1 MRVAFIGAGT
11 MAEAIIRSVL
21 KKKILNKEDI
31 FVSDILPHRLDT
43 LHQEYGITGAV
54 DNEQAVAK
62 ADIVVLSVKPQNL
75 HDISADLSRALNSRQ
90 TVASIMA
97 GVSISTLERSLKHQ
111 SIVRIMPN
119 TPAQIGAGMSVWTA
133 TKSVPRQ
140 AVEQI
145 KVILKALG
153 EEIYVKEEKYV
164 DMATAVSGSG
174 PAFMFLIIE
183 SLVDAGV
190 HIGLPHDTAKM
201 LAVQTALGSA
211 LLVKESGKHTA
222 ELRDMV
228 SSPGGTTVE
237 GLLELEKGQVKAD
250 LIKAVTA
257 AYNKSLKLAE
267 AASHQ
272 SEGKARE

>member
-1 MRVAFIGAGT
+1 MKVAFIGAGT
-11 MAEAIIRSVL
+11 MAEAIIKAVL

-31 FVSDILPHRLDT
+31 LVSDILPHRLDS

-54 DNEQAVAK
+54 DNEQAAAK
-62 ADIVVLSVKPQNL
+62 ADLVILSVKPQNL
-75 HDISADLSRALNSRQ
+75 HDISADLSRILNSRQ

-97 GVSISTLERSLKHQ
+97 GVSIATLERSLKHQ

-133 TKSVPRQ
+133 TKPVPKQ
-140 AVEQI
+140 VVEQV
-145 KVILKALG
+145 KVILKTLG

-183 SLVDAGV
+183 ALVDAGV
-190 HIGLPHDTAKM
+190 HIGLPRDTAKM
-201 LAVQTALGSA
+201 LAVQTALGSS
-211 LLVKESGKHTA
+211 LLVKETGKHTS
-222 ELRDMV
+222 ELKDMV

-250 LIKAVTA
+250 LIRAVTA
-257 AYNKSLKLAE
+257 AYQKSLKLAE
-267 AASHQ
+267 AASQ
-272 SEGKARE
+272 QNEGKGQQ